1 MKLFLTG
8 GTGFLGRNIYEKWDG
23 SSYLYSRNQYIG
35 TLSVHAPDYIIH
47 CAAEIKKNEEM
58 FDSNIALTYQIL
70 EEARKL
76 PIKAMVYI
84 GSSSEY
90 GRKSHPMTE
99 KDFLDP
105 TTLYE
110 ATKGA
115 GSLLCQAYAREYGV
129 PVMIAR
135 PFSLYGKYEPDERLI
150 PTAIRCAKAGWELN
164 VSPGCHDFIHVD
176 DFIEGLF
183 LMLKKPMPGEIY
195 NFGTG
200 IQRSN
205 NEVVDVIE
213 KAVGR
218 KVKRVPIEKMRV
230 YDTDMWVCD
239 YGKANRTFL
248 WQPRILFEEV
258 IRELC

>member
-115 GSLLCQAYAREYGV
+115 GSLLCQAYAREVNDKAFWYSYGTV
-129 PVMIAR
+129 R
-135 PFSLYGKYEPDERLI
+135 F
-150 PTAIRCAKAGWELN
+150 
-164 VSPGCHDFIHVD
+164 D
-176 DFIEGLF
+176 DYSKPGLF
-183 LMLKKPMPGEIY
+183 NDLIGLE
-195 NFGTG
+195 T
-200 IQRSN
+200 SCS
-205 NEVVDVIE
+205 
-213 KAVGR
+213 
-218 KVKRVPIEKMRV
+218 
-230 YDTDMWVCD
+230 T
-239 YGKANRTFL
+239 
-248 WQPRILFEEV
+248 
-258 IRELC
+258 